1 MVIKM
6 HVKLFIYGYLWSIGL
21 LLLVPLYRGCVRVP
35 MGKVIMQYSLN
46 ADKQRDFATYGF
58 SIVCISDIPH
68 AVAMLRSLALTEISV
83 YEVVVF
89 VWWQSYEIKI

>member
-1 MVIKM
+1 ME
-6 HVKLFIYGYLWSIGL
+6 VKYSVNRVLCSIGVL
-21 LLLVPLYRGCVRVP
+21 LLLSLYRRCVRVLL
-35 MGKVIMQYSLN
+35 GNLN
-46 ADKQRDFATYGF
+46 LQCCLTADKQRDFATYGF

-89 VWWQSYEIKI
+89 VWWQSYEIRI